1 MRLFRQL
8 LSDLRG
14 ATAIE
19 YGLIAAIM
27 SVALISGYGAFTG
40 ALMDRAGKRRGIIR
54 LRFVTC
60 RAWSGRERL
69 RDASWPSRASA
80 AFAGFHAVPN
90 PL

>member
-40 ALMDRAGKRRGIIR
+40 ALMGTFNTIETEITEAGK
-54 LRFVTC
+54 
-60 RAWSGRERL
+60 
-69 RDASWPSRASA
+69 
-80 AFAGFHAVPN
+80 
-90 PL
+90 

>member
-1 MRLFRQL
+1 MHLFRQL

-40 ALMDRAGKRRGIIR
+40 ALMGTFNTIETEIVEAGR
-54 LRFVTC
+54 
-60 RAWSGRERL
+60 
-69 RDASWPSRASA
+69 
-80 AFAGFHAVPN
+80 
-90 PL
+90 